1 MRLVKHTIL
10 LMQAFFLAFWA
21 RERKFTCKFRLAKLL
36 GNDEL
41 ATAYALERQFV
52 A

>member
-1 MRLVKHTIL
+1 
-10 LMQAFFLAFWA
+10 MQASFLAFWA

-41 ATAYALERQFV
+41 ATASALESQFI